1 MPMRSTVLLSLIAL
15 VLASG
20 AFAQSSG
27 RDDAAKVKRHFKIE
41 RPAHLSNQ
49 EALTIYE
56 NIGRDMA
63 KGYGAS
69 HDPAASQFRKW
80 RRYNSAPYRSATHGN
95 RYVNNYAN
103 TKAAAYAKMKSG
115 DKAPAGAVFAKDSFT
130 VTSDGG
136 VFGGALFMMEKL
148 SAGKSPKTADW
159 RYWMILPDGSIFGD
173 SRGDNAA
180 EMAFCH
186 GCHQSM
192 GKRRDFLFY
201 VPKKYRRQFLGD

>member
-1 MPMRSTVLLSLIAL
+1 MPTRSTVLLSLITL
-15 VLASG
+15 ILASG

-56 NIGRDMA
+56 NIGQDIA

-69 HDPAASQFRKW
+69 RDPAANQFRKW

-103 TKAAAYAKMKSG
+103 TKAASYAKMKPG
-115 DKAPAGAVFAKDSFT
+115 DKAPAGAVYAKDSFT

-136 VFGGALFMMEKL
+136 VFGGALFLMEKL
-148 SAGKSPKTADW
+148 IAGASPKTADW

-173 SRGDNAA
+173 SQGDNAA
-180 EMAFCH
+180 EMDFCH
-186 GCHQSM
+186 GCHRSM
-192 GKRRDFLFY
+192 AKRRDYLFY
-201 VPKKYRRQFLGD
+201 VPKKFRRHFLGD